1 MQSALENVAIDTEH
15 PKNTTIDLLHDPT
28 EEYLTMLSE
37 VDDEPLEVCA
47 KLDTG
52 TDENWISERVR
63 EQLKLTTRPASLQE
77 YFTFSTTKTVVSNYT
92 VSITWYGFG
101 FLQARQSDFRVAENA
116 SFDVIIGKNFL
127 LQENIVKIK
136 SPRVL
141 ILAKKVK
148 TEGKFLIR
156 LFSSSAMK
164 SLLIA
169 FFAVEEEKII
179 RERRAKAR
187 AESALLAHRQELAKN
202 SKSAH
207 TNSENNPRKV
217 PQRKV

>member
-1 MQSALENVAIDTEH
+1 VQFAPENAAVDTEH
-15 PKNTTIDLLHDPT
+15 PKNTTIDPLNDPT

-63 EQLKLTTRPASLQE
+63 ERLKLTTRTASLE
-77 YFTFSTTKTVVSNYT
+77 YFTFSTTKTVVSNCA

-101 FLQARQSDFRVAENA
+101 FLQARQSDFRVAEDA

-127 LQENIVKIK
+127 LKENIVTIK

-148 TEGKFLIR
+148 TEGK
-156 LFSSSAMK
+156 
-164 SLLIA
+164 LLI
-169 FFAVEEEKII
+169 
-179 RERRAKAR
+179 
-187 AESALLAHRQELAKN
+187 SLC
-202 SKSAH
+202 S
-207 TNSENNPRKV
+207 
-217 PQRKV
+217 